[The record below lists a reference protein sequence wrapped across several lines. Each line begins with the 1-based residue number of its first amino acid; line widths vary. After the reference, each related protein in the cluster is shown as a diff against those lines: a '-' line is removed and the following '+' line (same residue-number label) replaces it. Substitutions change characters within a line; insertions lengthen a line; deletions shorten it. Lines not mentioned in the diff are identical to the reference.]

1 MSTIDKKPTVAV
13 VESKRISL
21 FRDSKKKKSPARKK
35 KKQEQEFKLWYNGIS
50 VSIVKEN
57 AMEDEVYHLSIVDEN
72 NVYNCL
78 LDECIEGFSKSVE
91 KAVSFLSEYG
101 DALQK
106 SSDGVNN
113 ALEKLSQ
120 AFLEGP
126 RALTNKEKEQ
136 MELKKEKDSDG
147 LESMF
152 EESFMENL

>member
-21 FRDSKKKKSPARKK
+21 FHDSKKKKSSARKK

-50 VSIVKEN
+50 VSIFRDI
-57 AMEDEVYHLSIVDEN
+57 ASEDEVYHMSIIDEN
-72 NVYNCL
+72 NGYNCL
-78 LDECIEGFSKSVE
+78 FDEWMEGFSKSVE
-91 KAVSFLSEYG
+91 KAISFLSEYS
-101 DALQK
+101 DTLQK
-106 SSDGVNN
+106 SSEGVKE
-113 ALEKLSQ
+113 ALDKLSQ

-126 RALTNKEKEQ
+126 GALTEKEKEQ
-136 MELKKEKDSDG
+136 MELERKKDNDG